1 MTHELCLNL
10 FQYSTMFGAGAPV
23 ETTLEAARDAG
34 FQLVGLD
41 VFSLDDAGLAPG
53 TLRPLLDRHG
63 VRCFEVLGLAVN
75 ASDDETMD
83 AARRAA
89 HWVGETG
96 AEWVLTVV
104 DAPVDEAL
112 VDRFGRA
119 ADVVRDAG
127 GRLAL
132 EFLPYLPVATVDG
145 ARALCDSVGADRAAV
160 LVDSWHV
167 FRGPDTL
174 EQVAAMPAGSIAY
187 VQFDDALPLVG
198 ELADEVMARR
208 VWPGEGEFPL
218 TDFRDAI
225 SATGYAGPVSVE
237 VLNAAWR
244 DEGVDV
250 RDFARDAVRTCAPY
264 WM

>member
-1 MTHELCLNL
+1 MAHELCLNL

-23 ETTLEAARDAG
+23 EVTLEAARDAG
-34 FQLVGLD
+34 FQMVGLD
-41 VFSLDDAGLAPG
+41 VFSLDAAGLAPG
-53 TLRPLLDRHG
+53 AARALLDRHG

-89 HWVGETG
+89 RWVGETG
-96 AEWVLTVV
+96 AAWVLTVV
-104 DAPVDEAL
+104 DSPVDDAL

-132 EFLPYLPVATVDG
+132 EFLPYLPVATVAG

-167 FRGPDTL
+167 FRGADTL
-174 EQVAAMPAGSIAY
+174 EQVAAMPADSIAY
-187 VQFDDALPLVG
+187 VQFDDALPLAG
-198 ELADEVMARR
+198 DLADEVMARR

-218 TDFRDAI
+218 AEFRDAI
-225 SATGYAGPVSVE
+225 RATGYAGPVSVE
-237 VLNAAWR
+237 VLNAEWR
-244 DEGVDV
+244 EDGVDV
-250 RDFARDAVRTCAPY
+250 HDFARNAVRTSAPY
-264 WM
+264 WA